1 LTEEPKLDL
10 PALKLLARN
19 LIREKQERIA
29 ELEQH
34 SQTVFDP
41 KWDVPRIEYWIDFL
55 GRKNL
60 SDVIQLRSEHWNN
73 KSQRPW
79 ESEMLVKLKDDLL
92 DKGMNKRKIK
102 PYWKAIRTMYGLA
115 GMPIEEPWPE
125 ELKQA
130 RASASSR

>member
-1 LTEEPKLDL
+1 MIEEPKLDL
-10 PALKLLARN
+10 PALKFLAGN

-34 SQTVFDP
+34 PEKVFDP
-41 KWDVPRIEYWIDFL
+41 KWDVPRIEYWIEFL
-55 GRKNL
+55 GRNNL
-60 SDVIQLRSEHWNN
+60 SDVIWLRGEHWNN
-73 KSQRPW
+73 KFQRPW

-92 DKGMNKRKIK
+92 KRGMNKRKIK
-102 PYWKAIRTMYGLA
+102 SYWKAIRTMYGLA